1 MPGHVKAGKA
11 GEKDPDPEPY
21 LVVTM
26 EMKREDQKKP
36 YDSKKSYWCPDGK
49 GGYAECMLENK
60 GDVES
65 SVMLGHIVSNE
76 YLSYFSNDTKNY
88 ILFIFIQIWNML
100 KYYFFDNYIFRKRF
114 VRQKSLVKS
123 TLQSLRNVRTWLT
136 LLI

>member
-26 EMKREDQKKP
+26 DMKREDQKKP
-36 YDSKKSYWCPDGK
+36 YDSKKSYWCPDGS

-65 SVMLGHIVSNE
+65 TVMMGHIVRTLNLCIKYHYTSFV
-76 YLSYFSNDTKNY
+76 YFANV
-88 ILFIFIQIWNML
+88 FHQ
-100 KYYFFDNYIFRKRF
+100 
-114 VRQKSLVKS
+114 
-123 TLQSLRNVRTWLT
+123 LQL
-136 LLI
+136 

>member
-26 EMKREDQKKP
+26 DMKREDQKKP
-36 YDSKKSYWCPDGK
+36 YDSKKSYWCPDGS

-65 SVMLGHIVSNE
+65 TVMMGHIVRTLNLCIK
-76 YLSYFSNDTKNY
+76 YHYHQFANH
-88 ILFIFIQIWNML
+88 FFCIFC
-100 KYYFFDNYIFRKRF
+100 
-114 VRQKSLVKS
+114 
-123 TLQSLRNVRTWLT
+123 
-136 LLI
+136 

>member
-26 EMKREDQKKP
+26 DMKREDQKKP
-36 YDSKKSYWCPDGK
+36 YDSKKSYWCPDGS

-65 SVMLGHIVSNE
+65 TVMMGHIVRILNFCIKYHYADSRITSF
-76 YLSYFSNDTKNY
+76 SYFLSSITIVEKGFQDCRHRSNQSTK
-88 ILFIFIQIWNML
+88 
-100 KYYFFDNYIFRKRF
+100 
-114 VRQKSLVKS
+114 V
-123 TLQSLRNVRTWLT
+123 
-136 LLI
+136 